1 MVASSDSNSE
11 WLHTVAHDLKTPINS
26 VRGCIELVKQL
37 GPLNERQEHFATRA
51 MAGLQRME
59 HLVSRLLDISWVD
72 AGVELDL
79 EPVSLRS
86 AIDEA
91 VNLLE
96 EMASA
101 HDITVVIKVDSR
113 LERER
118 ILVDERRLAQVLDN
132 LISNAIKYNRD
143 SGSVTVIAT
152 VDGDQVR
159 VIVKDT
165 GIGISEEDQ
174 PRIFERFFRSRHG
187 VALKIEGSGLGLA
200 ITKAII
206 ERHSGRIWFESVFDK
221 GTTFYFTIPLNIEI
235 GEGDDSSDE
244 SIQDMSIGRDGRA
257 DYIVDAALEESDS
270 IDDSLQENRRL
281 SHLDESSDEH

>member
-72 AGVELDL
+72 AEVELDI
-79 EPVSLRS
+79 EPVSLPS
-86 AIDEA
+86 AIAQA

-96 EMASA
+96 EMASTRRV
-101 HDITVVIKVDSR
+101 TVTVNVDPR
-113 LERER
+113 LEREH

-143 SGSVTVIAT
+143 DGSVVVTAG
-152 VDGDQVR
+152 VDGDVVAISVQ
-159 VIVKDT
+159 DG
-165 GIGISEEDQ
+165 GIGIAEEDQ

-200 ITKAII
+200 ITEAII
-206 ERHSGRIWFESVFDK
+206 QKHGGRIWFESIFDK
-221 GTTFYFTIPLNIEI
+221 GTTFYVTLPLNIEI
-235 GEGDDSSDE
+235 GDGDDSSDE
-244 SIQDMSIGRDGRA
+244 FVQDMNVIRDGRT
-257 DYIVDAALEESDS
+257 DFSVDNALEEADS
-270 IDDSLQENRRL
+270 IDDSLQENRTL
-281 SHLDESSDEH
+281 SHLDDSSDEH

>member
-72 AGVELDL
+72 AEVELDL
-79 EPVSLRS
+79 EPVLLRS

-91 VNLLE
+91 INLLE

-101 HDITVVIKVDSR
+101 RNITITVTVDPR
-113 LERER
+113 LERED

-143 SGSVTVIAT
+143 DGSVVVTAGM
-152 VDGDQVR
+152 DGDVVGISVQ
-159 VIVKDT
+159 DT
-165 GIGISEEDQ
+165 GIGIAEEDQ

-200 ITKAII
+200 ITEAII
-206 ERHSGRIWFESVFDK
+206 QKHGGRIWFDSVFEK
-221 GTTFYFTIPLNIEI
+221 GTTFYFTLPLNIEI
-235 GEGDDSSDE
+235 GDGDDSSDE
-244 SIQDMSIGRDGRA
+244 FMQDLNVGRDGRA
-257 DYIVDAALEESDS
+257 DYIADAALEEADS
-270 IDDSLQENRRL
+270 IDDSLQENRTL

>member
-1 MVASSDSNSE
+1 MVSLGDPNSE

-37 GPLNERQEHFATRA
+37 GPLNERQEHFVSRA

-72 AGVELDL
+72 AEVELDL
-79 EPVSLRS
+79 SEVSLQT
-86 AIDEA
+86 AIEEA
-91 VNLLE
+91 VNLLD
-96 EMASA
+96 EMASVRNIPVEIQG
-101 HDITVVIKVDSR
+101 DPQLEMIVVDS
-113 LERER
+113 
-118 ILVDERRLAQVLDN
+118 RRLAQVLDN

-143 SGSVTVIAT
+143 GGTVSVSVER
-152 VDGDQVR
+152 DNEYVR
-159 VIVKDT
+159 VGVKDT

-206 ERHSGRIWFESVFDK
+206 ERHGGRIWFESVFGE
-221 GTTFYFTIPLNIEI
+221 GTIFYFILPLNQPTGD
-235 GEGDDSSDE
+235 GEDASDE
-244 SIQDMSIGRDGRA
+244 SSQDLGEGPDGHLGYHA
-257 DYIVDAALEESDS
+257 DIALEKSDS
-270 IDDSLQENRRL
+270 VDDNMQENRTM
-281 SHLDESSDEH
+281 SPLDESSDEH